1 MASGSPSK
9 PIPMSFPP
17 VPFILEHMFALQHAK
32 MFQSNTEHSLP
43 LTWNQS
49 FLQKAFLF
57 EENDRNQDLNIKTSE
72 TIFQVANPNGRKQRG
87 TKQPLDEG
95 EKAGL
100 NLNS

>member
-1 MASGSPSK
+1 
-9 PIPMSFPP
+9 
-17 VPFILEHMFALQHAK
+17 

-57 EENDRNQDLNIKTSE
+57 KENDRNQDLNIKTSE
-72 TIFQVANPNGRKQRG
+72 TIFQVVNPNGRKQRG
-87 TKQPLDEG
+87 TKESLDEG

-100 NLNS
+100 NSTFNPWVGKIPWRRERLPIFCLAIDCEN